1 MPTGIYE
8 HKKQTYPQWLITAI
22 NIYYTRDG
30 MTIVETA
37 QAIGAG
43 MTPKIVQRCMERHSI
58 PRRVA
63 RKRRQSGSA
72 NANWKGSDV
81 GYSGAHRRLDALHGK
96 PKSCVECGTKDK
108 RKSYDWANLS
118 GKFDDPKDYKRLCR
132 SCHSKLDRK
141 ERNFE

>member
-43 MTPKIVQRCMERHSI
+43 MTPN
-58 PRRVA
+58 
-63 RKRRQSGSA
+63 SA
-72 NANWKGSDV
+72 VWNDIASQD
-81 GYSGAHRRLDALHGK
+81 
-96 PKSCVECGTKDK
+96 E
-108 RKSYDWANLS
+108 
-118 GKFDDPKDYKRLCR
+118 
-132 SCHSKLDRK
+132 
-141 ERNFE
+141 